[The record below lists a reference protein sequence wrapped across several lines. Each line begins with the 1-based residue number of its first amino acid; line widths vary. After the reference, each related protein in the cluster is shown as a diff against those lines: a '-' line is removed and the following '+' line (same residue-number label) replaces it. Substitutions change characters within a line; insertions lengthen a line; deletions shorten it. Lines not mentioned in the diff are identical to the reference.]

1 MFVFVGLGNP
11 GRQYAKTRHNI
22 GFECID
28 YISYMYK
35 IPIMKTKF
43 KAHLGE
49 GFIQGEKVLLVKPQ
63 TYMNNSGESL
73 REIVEYYK
81 LDVDKLVVIYDDVDL
96 DLGIIRIRPH
106 GSSGTHNGM
115 RSIIY
120 QLRSDEFPRIRIG
133 IGRPE
138 HPQDLVSFV
147 LGKLTTDEQQIMA
160 KAIEK
165 VGQSVA
171 EIVASGIDMAMS
183 KYNGKAS
190 DSI

>member
-1 MFVFVGLGNP
+1 
-11 GRQYAKTRHNI
+11 
-22 GFECID
+22 
-28 YISYMYK
+28 
-35 IPIMKTKF
+35 
-43 KAHLGE
+43 
-49 GFIQGEKVLLVKPQ
+49 
-63 TYMNNSGESL
+63 MNNSGESL

-81 LDVDKLVVIYDDVDL
+81 LDVDKLVVMYDDVDL